1 MKENTEREAKLEVK
15 EKGFFFK
22 LLLFD
27 DKHAEN
33 IKLFSKSD
41 FAEKFQK
48 CIQNS
53 LN

>member
-33 IKLFSKSD
+33 IKLFFKIR
-41 FAEKFQK
+41 F
-48 CIQNS
+48 C
-53 LN
+53 